1 MNMPILQPIPIETR
15 GKGFWGRLFTWF
27 FSTRKWRVVEDFYY
41 HLPWWAVRA
50 DVVIPKGFIFDGASI
65 PRPLWGVLS
74 PVGLLLV
81 QGLIHDYAYMHDY
94 LLVAD
99 LYENDEETRYRWNR
113 HIGRKTWD
121 KLFRD
126 IGREVNGMVIINDLA
141 YWALRIGGW
150 MAWNAH
156 RKREK

>member
-27 FSTRKWRVVEDFYY
+27 FSTRKWRVAEDYV
-41 HLPWWAVRA
+41 HSRPGGLNIL
-50 DVVIPKGFIFDGASI
+50 IPKGFEFDGASI
-65 PRPLWGVLS
+65 PRPLWMFLS
-74 PVGLLLV
+74 PVGLCLI
-81 QGLIHDYAYMHDY
+81 QGLIHDYGYYYDRM
-94 LLVAD
+94 LIIT
-99 LYENDEETRYRWNR
+99 DEDGIFSHAEGAGQKY
-113 HIGRKTWD
+113 WD
-121 KLFRD
+121 QTFRV